1 MKLPGSFSYYTKK
14 FHDHFAVIS
23 IERFSS
29 KFHVQAVITGALTHG
44 YEETAEPQRW
54 RPSAL

>member
-1 MKLPGSFSYYTKK
+1 MSVINVYLGISCYVN
-14 FHDHFAVIS
+14 HFAVIS

-44 YEETAEPQRW
+44 YEGTAEPQRW